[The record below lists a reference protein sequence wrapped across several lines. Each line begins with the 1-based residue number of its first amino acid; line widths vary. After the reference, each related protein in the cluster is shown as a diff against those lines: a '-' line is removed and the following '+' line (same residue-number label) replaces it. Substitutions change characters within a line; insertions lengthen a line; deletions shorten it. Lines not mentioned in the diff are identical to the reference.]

1 MTVTPLPP
9 GGCQVWWAGP
19 ADARPEHL
27 GLLDDREAGRHA
39 RLRRAPDR
47 DRFVVAAAL
56 LRTVVSGHLG
66 CEPADITVD
75 RTCARC
81 GQPHGKPAVPG
92 SGLEV
97 SLSHA
102 GERVAL
108 AVTRSG
114 PVGVDVEQVSREV
127 DIDGLAGQVL
137 APAERS
143 VLAGLPDEA
152 RRPAFF
158 TYWTRK
164 EAVLKATG
172 DGLNTAM
179 TSVEV
184 SRPDQPAALLAY
196 PGNGVT
202 GGQMADLAAGD
213 GYAACLAVLGELRLP
228 VDVRDGRELLA
239 AH

>member
-1 MTVTPLPP
+1 MNELAS
-9 GGCQVWWAGP
+9 GRCQVWWAGP
-19 ADARPEHL
+19 ADARADHL
-27 GLLDDREAGRHA
+27 GLLDDAEAARHA

-66 CEPADITVD
+66 CRPAEVVVD

-97 SLSHA
+97 SLSHS
-102 GERVAL
+102 GDRVVL

-114 PVGVDVEQVSREV
+114 PVGVDVEQVTRDV
-127 DIDGLAGQVL
+127 DIDGMAGQVL
-137 APAERS
+137 APAERA

-158 TYWTRK
+158 TSWTRK
-164 EAVLKATG
+164 EAVVKATG
-172 DGLNTAM
+172 DGLNTALA
-179 TSVEV
+179 SVEV
-184 SRPDQPAALLAY
+184 SPPDRPAELFAY
-196 PGNGVT
+196 PEKRVT
-202 GGQMADLAAGD
+202 GARMADLAAGD

-228 VDVRDGRELLA
+228 VDARDGRELLRR
-239 AH
+239 H